1 MPIRTAIDGVDGKL
15 ALSNVLTLQEILD
28 RSAAPMAFTMALLVI
43 AAAVTLLL
51 GVVGIYGVMSY
62 IVTQRTGEIGVRLAL
77 GESPGAIAVALVRQ
91 GGLVTLTGLAF
102 GLGAALAGGRLIQ
115 ALLYEVSPRDPVV
128 LAVTTAVLL
137 AVALLA
143 CWVPARRASKLSPLE
158 ALRSD
163 M

>member
-1 MPIRTAIDGVDGKL
+1 
-15 ALSNVLTLQEILD
+15 
-28 RSAAPMAFTMALLVI
+28 MAFTMAMLVI

-62 IVTQRTGEIGVRLAL
+62 IVSLRTGEIGVRLAL
-77 GESPGAIAVALVRQ
+77 GESPGAIAAAIVRQ
-91 GGLVTLTGLAF
+91 GGLVTLTGLAL

-115 ALLYEVSPRDPVV
+115 ALLYDVSPRDPVV

-158 ALRSD
+158 ALRAD